1 MPEAQEMP
9 ALEVEEE
16 SARYLI
22 PAEARQPQRRLHTW
36 HGIALAVLGV
46 SLLAVG
52 AMLVKRPS
60 LTSGSA
66 DVAFSSTMETS
77 QEYAKN
83 FAQCAGNGIQKK
95 CQPGCFCWKKSPFF
109 SMCKPIDGL
118 DHCDL
123 NQAKAHVKKAKARL
137 APLAK
142 KVHATREHQKKT
154 HAHFHAALKKAS
166 ETKDAASEASSH
178 KAVTAEAATMTAVK
192 HWHAGNVKKAAEEV
206 EKAEKEEE
214 EARKKAEKDASQTIK
229 DAEEKVAEAKKA
241 LAAAKVETKKKVHE
255 MIAKERK
262 KVEEAKNKHK
272 EVQDTPLE
280 PVLKKRK
287 VAAGT
292 AAKKAQETAVAE
304 KNAAEAFIK
313 AQKTKQEADKAADL
327 AVKNAKDAKEDLA
340 NAMLAMG

>member
-1 MPEAQEMP
+1 MPEAQEIP
-9 ALEVEEE
+9 ALEIEEE

-22 PAEARQPQRRLHTW
+22 PAEARQPQRRLRTW

-52 AMLVKRPS
+52 AALARRSS
-60 LTSGSA
+60 LSSGA
-66 DVAFSSTMETS
+66 VAVSSTMETS

-83 FAQCAGNGIQKK
+83 FEQCAGNGMHKK
-95 CQPGCFCWKKSPFF
+95 CQPGCYCWAKNPPFF

-142 KVHATREHQKKT
+142 KVHETREHQKQS

-166 ETKDAASEASSH
+166 ETKEAASEASSH
-178 KAVTAEAATMTAVK
+178 KAVTAEAATMKAVK

-206 EKAEKEEE
+206 EKAEKEKED
-214 EARKKAEKDASQTIK
+214 ARKKAEHDASKTIE

-255 MIAKERK
+255 MITKERK
-262 KVEEAKNKHK
+262 KVEEAKKKHK

-287 VAAGT
+287 VTANA

-313 AQKTKQEADKAADL
+313 AQKAKHEADKAADL